1 MKQIIMTALFMLLP
15 VSILGQQTHQI
26 KGIVKSGD
34 ENLPLEFANIV
45 LRTSADSTFITGTNS
60 DEKGRFKLDQVKQ
73 GDYQVAISSLGY
85 ETAVISVQGLSQ
97 NIDLGT
103 IAPQSSSYAIN
114 EVTVKASAVRSY
126 SDRRIAFPT
135 EQQKLSSTNG
145 INLLGSMMLPRLQV
159 NPITNEVK
167 ADEGNIQFCINGIKV
182 EAIDV
187 QALSPKDIIRV
198 EYHDN
203 PGVRYGN
210 VAAVLDYIVKRET
223 TGGSVNLNLSNS
235 PVTSFGNDQVAIRLN
250 HKKSEFGLQY
260 STRYR
265 DFNAS
270 KESVESYIF
279 DNGNQIQRVLTG
291 IPTYVGE
298 TTHNTSLN
306 SSLVDPDK
314 YYFNATLRYSLTKE
328 SKKAHNTLFEK
339 STPERLTDVRSGG
352 ENTSHLPSLD
362 LYYMRTLKNKQT
374 VTANIVGTYI
384 NTDANQNYTEKEE
397 EEVLSDVLSNVLG
410 KKYSLIGEG
419 IYEKNWDF
427 GRLSSG
433 VKHSQAWTDNTYAGT
448 VGGNTRMKQSETY
461 LFAEF
466 SGKVKRLNYM
476 GGVGVARSWFKQEGE
491 DSYQY
496 YSFRPKV
503 SLQYNMTDNTFIR
516 LGGSV
521 GNTSPALSEL
531 SAIEQI
537 IDTLQIRRGN
547 PYLTPYM
554 NYNTYLNYEYRKGLF
569 TGGVNLYYW
578 YSPEM
583 IMEETL
589 FENNK
594 FIRTYANQNS
604 WQKVSGDL
612 NIRFGPIKNI
622 LMFNITGGVNH
633 FISDGRTYRHTYT
646 NLYYTASV
654 MAMYKK
660 FMGMF
665 QIGSPRNNFVGETMH
680 GGENIHLFMLRY
692 NQGKFTAGAGIML
705 PFSSLYKR
713 EDENRNRYA
722 PYKMESFSTS
732 ASRMLLLTF
741 SWNFEF
747 GRKYKGGSKKL
758 NNIDTDAGIVKGD
771 K

>member
-1 MKQIIMTALFMLLP
+1 MKTIIIAAILMLFSAGIHSQQI
-15 VSILGQQTHQI
+15 QI
-26 KGIVKSGD
+26 KGEIRDAGD
-34 ENLPLEFANIV
+34 SQPVEFANIV
-45 LRTSADSTFITGTNS
+45 LQTLDSAFIAGTNS
-60 DEKGRFKLDQVKQ
+60 NEKGAFRLEKIKP
-73 GDYQVAISSLGY
+73 GDYRLVVSYLGY
-85 ETAVISVQGLSQ
+85 ETTYVSILGIAKS
-97 NIDLGT
+97 IDLGKVLLQ
-103 IAPQSSSYAIN
+103 PSSVALE
-114 EVTVKASAVRSY
+114 EVTIKASAVRSY

-135 EQQKLSSTNG
+135 DQQKQNATNG
-145 INLLGSMMLPRLQV
+145 INLLSTMMLPRLQV
-159 NPITNEVK
+159 NPLTNEVK
-167 ADEGNIQFCINGIKV
+167 ADEGDIQFCINGIKV
-182 EAIDV
+182 EALDV
-187 QALSPKDIIRV
+187 QALSPKEIIRV

-223 TGGSVNLNLSNS
+223 TGGSVNMNLSNS
-235 PVTSFGNDQVAIRLN
+235 PVTVFGDDQVAVRLN

-265 DFNAS
+265 NFNAR
-270 KESVESYIF
+270 KEALETYNF
-279 DNGNQIQRVLTG
+279 GDGMNMQRVLNG
-291 IPTYVGE
+291 IPTYIME

-306 SSLVDPDK
+306 YSLVEADK
-314 YYFNATLRYSLTKE
+314 YYFNATLRYSFTKE
-328 SKKAHNTLFEK
+328 RKKSHSLLYEK
-339 STPERLTDVRSGG
+339 RTPEQITDVRSGG
-352 ENTSHLPSLD
+352 ESRSHLPSLD

-374 VTANIVGTYI
+374 ITANIVGTYI

-466 SGKVKRLNYM
+466 SGKLKRLNYM

-547 PYLTPYM
+547 PYLTPYI

-578 YSPEM
+578 YSPDM

-612 NIRFGPIKNI
+612 NVRFGPIKNI

-713 EDENRNRYA
+713 EDENRSRYA

>member
-1 MKQIIMTALFMLLP
+1 MKTIIIAAILMLFSAGIHSQQI
-15 VSILGQQTHQI
+15 QI
-26 KGIVKSGD
+26 KGEIRDAGD
-34 ENLPLEFANIV
+34 SQPVEFANIV
-45 LRTSADSTFITGTNS
+45 LQTLDSAFIAGTNS
-60 DEKGRFKLDQVKQ
+60 NEKGTFRLEKIKP
-73 GDYQVAISSLGY
+73 GDYRLVVSYLGY
-85 ETAVISVQGLSQ
+85 ETTYVSILGIAKS
-97 NIDLGT
+97 IDLGKVLLQ
-103 IAPQSSSYAIN
+103 PSSVALE
-114 EVTVKASAVRSY
+114 EVTIKASAVRSY

-135 EQQKLSSTNG
+135 DQQKQNATNG
-145 INLLGSMMLPRLQV
+145 INLLSTMMLPRLQV
-159 NPITNEVK
+159 NPLTNEVK
-167 ADEGNIQFCINGIKV
+167 ADEGDIQFCINGIKV
-182 EAIDV
+182 EALDV
-187 QALSPKDIIRV
+187 QALSPKEIIRV

-223 TGGSVNLNLSNS
+223 TGGSVNMNLSNS
-235 PVTSFGNDQVAIRLN
+235 PVTVFGDDQVAIRLN

-265 DFNAS
+265 NFNAR
-270 KESVESYIF
+270 KEALETYNF
-279 DNGNQIQRVLTG
+279 GDGMNMQRVLNG
-291 IPTYVGE
+291 IPTYIME

-306 SSLVDPDK
+306 YSLVEADK
-314 YYFNATLRYSLTKE
+314 YYFNATLRYSFTKE
-328 SKKAHNTLFEK
+328 RKKSHSLLYEK
-339 STPERLTDVRSGG
+339 RTPEQITDVRSGG
-352 ENTSHLPSLD
+352 ESRSHLPSLD

-578 YSPEM
+578 YSPDM

>member
-1 MKQIIMTALFMLLP
+1 MRTIIIAAILMLFSAGIHSQQI
-15 VSILGQQTHQI
+15 QI
-26 KGIVKSGD
+26 KGEIRDAGD
-34 ENLPLEFANIV
+34 SQPVEFANIV
-45 LRTSADSTFITGTNS
+45 LQTLDSAFITGTNS
-60 DEKGRFKLDQVKQ
+60 NEKGTFRLEKIKP
-73 GDYQVAISSLGY
+73 GDYRLVVSYLGY
-85 ETAVISVQGLSQ
+85 ETTYVSILGIAKS
-97 NIDLGT
+97 IDLGKVLLQ
-103 IAPQSSSYAIN
+103 PSSVALE
-114 EVTVKASAVRSY
+114 EVTIKASAVRSY

-135 EQQKLSSTNG
+135 DQQKQNATNG
-145 INLLGSMMLPRLQV
+145 INLLSTMMLPRLQV
-159 NPITNEVK
+159 NPLTNEVK
-167 ADEGNIQFCINGIKV
+167 ADEGDIQFCINGIKV
-182 EAIDV
+182 EALDV
-187 QALSPKDIIRV
+187 QALSPKEIIRV

-223 TGGSVNLNLSNS
+223 TGGSVNMNLSNS
-235 PVTSFGNDQVAIRLN
+235 PVTVFGDDQVAIRLN

-265 DFNAS
+265 NFNAR
-270 KESVESYIF
+270 KEALETYNF
-279 DNGNQIQRVLTG
+279 GDGTNMQRVLNG
-291 IPTYVGE
+291 IPTYIME

-306 SSLVDPDK
+306 YSLVEADK
-314 YYFNATLRYSLTKE
+314 YYFNATLRYSFTKE
-328 SKKAHNTLFEK
+328 RKKSYSLLYEK
-339 STPERLTDVRSGG
+339 RTPEQITDVRSGG
-352 ENTSHLPSLD
+352 ESRSHLPSLD

-374 VTANIVGTYI
+374 ITANIVGTYI

-466 SGKVKRLNYM
+466 SGKLKRLNYM

-554 NYNTYLNYEYRKGLF
+554 NYNTYLNYEYKKGLF

-578 YSPEM
+578 YSPDM

-612 NIRFGPIKNI
+612 NVRFGPIKNI

-747 GRKYKGGSKKL
+747 GRKYKGGNKRL

>member
-1 MKQIIMTALFMLLP
+1 MKTIIIAAILMLFSAGIHSQQI
-15 VSILGQQTHQI
+15 QI
-26 KGIVKSGD
+26 KGEIRDAGD
-34 ENLPLEFANIV
+34 SQPVEFANIV
-45 LRTSADSTFITGTNS
+45 LQTLDSAFIAGTNS
-60 DEKGRFKLDQVKQ
+60 NEKGAFRLEKIKP
-73 GDYQVAISSLGY
+73 GDYRLVVSYLGY
-85 ETAVISVQGLSQ
+85 ETTYVSILGIAKS
-97 NIDLGT
+97 IDLGKVLLQ
-103 IAPQSSSYAIN
+103 PSSVALE
-114 EVTVKASAVRSY
+114 EVTIKASAVRSY

-135 EQQKLSSTNG
+135 DQQKQNATNG
-145 INLLGSMMLPRLQV
+145 INLLSTMMLPRLQV
-159 NPITNEVK
+159 NPLTNEVK
-167 ADEGNIQFCINGIKV
+167 ADEGDIQFCINGIKV
-182 EAIDV
+182 EALDV
-187 QALSPKDIIRV
+187 QALSPKEIIRV

-223 TGGSVNLNLSNS
+223 TGGSVNMNLSNS
-235 PVTSFGNDQVAIRLN
+235 PVTVFGDDQVAVRLN

-265 DFNAS
+265 NFNAR
-270 KESVESYIF
+270 KEALETYNF
-279 DNGNQIQRVLTG
+279 GDGMNMQRVLNG
-291 IPTYVGE
+291 IPTYIME

-306 SSLVDPDK
+306 YSLVEADK
-314 YYFNATLRYSLTKE
+314 YYFNATLRYSFTKE
-328 SKKAHNTLFEK
+328 RKKSHSLLYEK
-339 STPERLTDVRSGG
+339 RTPEQITDVRSGG
-352 ENTSHLPSLD
+352 ESRSHLPSLD

-374 VTANIVGTYI
+374 ITANIVGTYI

-476 GGVGVARSWFKQEGE
+476 GGVGIARSWFKQEGE

-569 TGGVNLYYW
+569 TGGINFYYW
-578 YSPEM
+578 YSPDM

>member
-1 MKQIIMTALFMLLP
+1 MKTIIIAAILMLFSVGIHSQQI
-15 VSILGQQTHQI
+15 QI
-26 KGIVKSGD
+26 KGEIRDAGD
-34 ENLPLEFANIV
+34 SQPVEFANIV
-45 LRTSADSTFITGTNS
+45 LQTLDSAFIAGTNS
-60 DEKGRFKLDQVKQ
+60 NEKGAFRLEKIKP
-73 GDYQVAISSLGY
+73 GDYRLVVSYLGY
-85 ETAVISVQGLSQ
+85 ETTYVSILGIAKS
-97 NIDLGT
+97 IDLGKVLLQ
-103 IAPQSSSYAIN
+103 PSSVALE
-114 EVTVKASAVRSY
+114 EVTIKASAVRSY

-135 EQQKLSSTNG
+135 DQQKQNATNG
-145 INLLGSMMLPRLQV
+145 INLLSTMMLPRLQV
-159 NPITNEVK
+159 NPLTNEVK
-167 ADEGNIQFCINGIKV
+167 ADEGDIQFCINGIKV
-182 EAIDV
+182 EALDV
-187 QALSPKDIIRV
+187 QALSPKEIIRV

-223 TGGSVNLNLSNS
+223 TGGSVNMNLSNS
-235 PVTSFGNDQVAIRLN
+235 PVTVFGDDQVAIRLN

-265 DFNAS
+265 NFNAR
-270 KESVESYIF
+270 KEALETYNF
-279 DNGNQIQRVLTG
+279 GDGMNMQRVLNG
-291 IPTYVGE
+291 IPTYIME

-306 SSLVDPDK
+306 YSLVEADK
-314 YYFNATLRYSLTKE
+314 YYFNATLRYSFTKE
-328 SKKAHNTLFEK
+328 RKKSHSLLYEK
-339 STPERLTDVRSGG
+339 QTPEQITDVRSGG
-352 ENTSHLPSLD
+352 ESRSHLPSLD

-374 VTANIVGTYI
+374 ITANIVGTYI

-466 SGKVKRLNYM
+466 SGKLKRLNYM

-578 YSPEM
+578 YSPDM